1 MQQQMKAC
9 NTVINIEV
17 EHIAYCS
24 LVFYLCHLFSVGF
37 WVERSFCEQNGM
49 FFWCNTEFVV
59 ERVMPDLLH
68 VIPVGDDSVF
78 DWILECKDTS
88 LALSLIT
95 DIAVLLTHSHH
106 HSLKYSFK
114 RRVMTYSD
122 VLASRLHR
130 LFCLSKYAL
139 KMDENFFFRHT
150 DSIWP

>member
-1 MQQQMKAC
+1 MWA
-9 NTVINIEV
+9 
-17 EHIAYCS
+17 
-24 LVFYLCHLFSVGF
+24 YLCHLFSVGF

-49 FFWCNTEFVV
+49 LLWCNAEFVV

-78 DWILECKDTS
+78 DWVLECKDTS
-88 LALSLIT
+88 LALGLIT

-122 VLASRLHR
+122 VLAMAVDCI
-130 LFCLSKYAL
+130 FCLSKYAF
-139 KMDENFFFRHT
+139 KMKKIFSLGTWILFSHSEWFL
-150 DSIWP
+150 